1 MINNTIIKNVRRAA
15 MVAALAPAIALTSC
29 VKDTLDL
36 EPAYSLSENSGFDTP
51 EHVELAVAGAY
62 DLCQQGHYSGSI
74 ARGYPFGAASIMQ
87 GEMRGED
94 FMMSQQ
100 FYLITFQGT
109 YNASSLNNLTMWE
122 ASFEALNR
130 VNIVMQGAK
139 QAGADGVIDAAT
151 ANQYEGEMLFL
162 RAMIYHNLLIHFSA
176 PYNLTGYNNDY
187 GLPLYLTP
195 NVTQDDIDAAMTIGR
210 STVAQTYSQILNDLN
225 QAESLLPET
234 NAANNITRANKWA
247 AIAMKTRVYLHM
259 RDWNNVVTEAKKFDS
274 APYALE
280 ADPATP
286 FLSYTSNKESIFSIE
301 NAADDNATVNGSMSN
316 MFNPYNRY
324 MCPMSPILYNNPLWL
339 EDDKRREELVEI
351 FATDGVPYCY
361 KYRSEGNDNDYQGE
375 YAPMLRLPEV
385 YLNYAEAALRNGDK
399 DTALTYLNKVRD
411 RSLADPASQSYKAA
425 DFDSATDML
434 NAILWEK
441 RFETFGEGLRWGDI
455 HRLAV
460 DDMAPTGGIPAK
472 IRYQNVM
479 GEAAADVFVIGK
491 EIDESWYLVG
501 AYPYTDRRFLWP
513 IPTNDLSRN
522 ATLAAQ
528 QNVGWSN

>member
-1 MINNTIIKNVRRAA
+1 MINNTIIKNVRRVA

-36 EPAYSLSENSGFDTP
+36 EPAYSLSENNGFDTAD
-51 EHVELAVAGAY
+51 HVALSVAGAY
-62 DLCQQGHYSGSI
+62 DLCQQGHYNGSI
-74 ARGYPFGAASIMQ
+74 GRGYPFGAASIMQ

-100 FYLITFQGT
+100 FFLITFQGT
-109 YNASSLNNLTMWE
+109 YNLTSLNNLTMWE

-130 VNIVMQGAK
+130 VNIVMEGAK
-139 QAGADGVIDAAT
+139 QAGAEGVIDAAT

-162 RAMIYHNLLIHFSA
+162 RALIYHNLLIHFSA

-187 GLPLYLTP
+187 GLPLYTHSITTKDEIEESL
-195 NVTQDDIDAAMTIGR
+195 TIGR
-210 STVAQTYSQILNDLN
+210 STVAQTYTQILNDLN
-225 QAESLLPET
+225 QAEGLLPET
-234 NAANNITRANKWA
+234 NSDNNITRATKWA
-247 AIAMKTRVYLHM
+247 AIALKTRVYLHM
-259 RDWNNVVTEAKKFDS
+259 RDWNNVITEAKKFDNAS
-274 APYALE
+274 YKLE

-286 FLSYTSNKESIFSIE
+286 FLSYDSNSESIFSIE
-301 NAADDNATVNGSMSN
+301 NTAEDNASVNGSMAS

-324 MCPMSPILYNNPLWL
+324 MCPMSPILYNSALWL
-339 EDDKRREELVEI
+339 PDDKRRTELVEI
-351 FATDGVPYCY
+351 FKTDSTPYCY
-361 KYRSEGNDNDYQGE
+361 KYQSTTRDE

-385 YLNYAEAALRNGDK
+385 YLNYAEAALRNGDEA
-399 DTALTYLNKVRD
+399 TALTYLNKVRD
-411 RSLADPASQSYKAA
+411 RSLADPATQTYKAA
-425 DFDSATDML
+425 DFATTKDLL

-460 DDMAPTGGIPAK
+460 DDICPTGGIPAK
-472 IRYQNVM
+472 IQYKKVN
-479 GEAAADVFVIGK
+479 GANAATSFVIGK
-491 EIDESWYLVG
+491 AIDEAWYLVG

-513 IPTNDLSRN
+513 IPANDLTRN
-522 ATLAAQ
+522 PTLAAQ